1 MKNFIANLSSR
12 PRNAL
17 FTLIGWFVL
26 FGIVATVAPPL
37 SEVTTNQQEEFL
49 PVGAESVRA
58 INLEREKYPVGG
70 GIPAIAVFHSHD
82 GFDDKELEAI
92 KSFVDFLESDEKP
105 EMISGV
111 LSIFRYPKFAAS
123 LISPDGD
130 TMTVLIN
137 VNGEP
142 SNDDFQET
150 IDTIIEKAHDVGA
163 FVEIDVGVTG
173 PASIITDAIRV
184 FKSIDF
190 QVTTVTVIIVLLIL
204 FIIYRSP
211 GLALVP
217 LLLVGT
223 SLLIAQ
229 GLAALVADNFGL
241 PVNQQVTSIMSVLL
255 FGAGTDYVLF
265 IISRYREELNNHANR
280 FGAMAETMRR
290 VAPSIMGSAG
300 TTIIAMLLLIFSLS
314 GSFKTMG
321 PMLALAIG
329 VVLLAGL
336 TVMPT
341 TIVLM
346 GKWAFWPV
354 SVESNIKRATTA
366 GIWHSVG
373 RIVSTKPKIVFIT
386 TTVILIS
393 AAIPIFYMVP
403 SFNFLDGY
411 PDDAESKVG
420 YKLMQKGFPAGELS
434 PTMVF
439 ITTESGNIVD
449 QLDVV
454 EQIATTIES
463 MDGVSRVSGRS
474 RPNGYVVPED
484 SDEFMM
490 GLRFNSQDGSTTRLE
505 VIFDEDPYSEQTLI
519 KISEIRND
527 ISGILESSNYN
538 GVEVLVGGDTAIVSD
553 DKSAI
558 DRDMVVLAPVILLA
572 VFMVLIVL
580 QRAVVVPI
588 YLMFSIIISYAATYG
603 FSIFIFQN
611 ILGHNGVA
619 YSNGV
624 WIFVFL
630 VALGADYNIFV
641 MSRIR
646 EEVTKSGFQKG
657 IAAAVGRT
665 GGVVTSAGI
674 ILAGTFSVLTTL
686 PLRDI
691 FQLGFAVMLG
701 VLIDTFIVRA
711 LLVPSMAAMIGKYNW
726 WPSKLTHK

>member
-1 MKNFIANLSSR
+1 
-12 PRNAL
+12 
-17 FTLIGWFVL
+17 
-26 FGIVATVAPPL
+26 
-37 SEVTTNQQEEFL
+37 
-49 PVGAESVRA
+49 
-58 INLEREKYPVGG
+58 
-70 GIPAIAVFHSHD
+70 
-82 GFDDKELEAI
+82 
-92 KSFVDFLESDEKP
+92 
-105 EMISGV
+105 
-111 LSIFRYPKFAAS
+111 
-123 LISPDGD
+123 
-130 TMTVLIN
+130 
-137 VNGEP
+137 
-142 SNDDFQET
+142 
-150 IDTIIEKAHDVGA
+150 
-163 FVEIDVGVTG
+163 
-173 PASIITDAIRV
+173 
-184 FKSIDF
+184 
-190 QVTTVTVIIVLLIL
+190 
-204 FIIYRSP
+204 
-211 GLALVP
+211 
-217 LLLVGT
+217 
-223 SLLIAQ
+223 
-229 GLAALVADNFGL
+229 
-241 PVNQQVTSIMSVLL
+241 
-255 FGAGTDYVLF
+255 
-265 IISRYREELNNHANR
+265 
-280 FGAMAETMRR
+280 
-290 VAPSIMGSAG
+290 
-300 TTIIAMLLLIFSLS
+300 MLLLIFSLS

-366 GIWHSVG
+366 GVWHAVG
-373 RIVSTKPKIVFIT
+373 RFVSTKPKIVFVT
-386 TTVILIS
+386 TSAILVF
-393 AAIPIFYMVP
+393 AAVPIFYMVP

-439 ITTESGNIVD
+439 ITTQSGNIVD
-449 QLDVV
+449 QLGII

-463 MDGVSRVSGRS
+463 VDGVSRVSGRT
-474 RPNGYVVPED
+474 RPNGYVVPEN

-490 GLRFNSQDGSTTRLE
+490 GLRFNSRDGSTTRLE
-505 VIFDEDPYSEQTLI
+505 VIFEEDPYSEQTLI
-519 KISEIRND
+519 KISEIRGG
-527 ISGILESSNYN
+527 ISGILESSNYRD
-538 GVEVLVGGDTAIVSD
+538 VEVLVGGDTAIVAD

-572 VFMVLIVL
+572 VFVVLIVL

-646 EEVTKSGFQKG
+646 EEVTKTGFQKG
-657 IAAAVGRT
+657 IATAVGKT

-726 WPSKLTHK
+726 WPSKLIHNK

>member
-17 FTLIGWFVL
+17 FTLIGWFAL
-26 FGIVATVAPPL
+26 FGIVVTFAPPL

-58 INLEREKYPVGG
+58 INLEREKYPVEGG
-70 GIPAIAVFHSHD
+70 VPAIAVFHSDD
-82 GFDDKELEAI
+82 GFDDKELDGV
-92 KSFVDFLESDEKP
+92 KNFVNFLESDEKP
-105 EMISGV
+105 DMITGV
-111 LSIFRYPKFAAS
+111 LSIFRYPKSAAS
-123 LISPDGD
+123 LISPDGS

-142 SNDDFQET
+142 SSDDFQET
-150 IDTIIEKAHDVGA
+150 IDTIIKKAHDIGLL
-163 FVEIDVGVTG
+163 VEIDVGVTG

-229 GLAALVADNFGL
+229 GLAALVADNSGL
-241 PVNQQVTSIMSVLL
+241 AVNQQVTSIMSVLL

-354 SVESNIKRATTA
+354 SVESNIKRATTP
-366 GIWHSVG
+366 GIWHLVG
-373 RIVSTKPKIVFIT
+373 RIVSTKPKIIFIT

-411 PDDAESKVG
+411 PDDAESKIG
-420 YKLMQKGFPAGELS
+420 YKLMKKGFPAGELS

-439 ITTESGNIVD
+439 ITNQSGSIVD
-449 QLDVV
+449 QLGVI
-454 EQIATTIES
+454 EHIATTIELVN
-463 MDGVSRVSGRS
+463 GVNRVSGRT

-490 GLRFNSQDGSTTRLE
+490 GLRFNSRDGSTTRLE
-505 VIFDEDPYSEQTLI
+505 VIFDEDPYSEQSLI
-519 KISEIRND
+519 KIPEIRSN
-527 ISGILESSNYN
+527 ISDILESSNYN
-538 GVEVLVGGDTAIVSD
+538 GVEVLVGGDTAIVFD

-572 VFMVLIVL
+572 VFIVLIIL

-603 FSIFIFQN
+603 FSIFVFQN

-657 IAAAVGRT
+657 IATAVGMT

-726 WPSKLTHK
+726 WPSKLIQK

>member
-1 MKNFIANLSSR
+1 
-12 PRNAL
+12 
-17 FTLIGWFVL
+17 
-26 FGIVATVAPPL
+26 
-37 SEVTTNQQEEFL
+37 
-49 PVGAESVRA
+49 
-58 INLEREKYPVGG
+58 
-70 GIPAIAVFHSHD
+70 
-82 GFDDKELEAI
+82 
-92 KSFVDFLESDEKP
+92 
-105 EMISGV
+105 
-111 LSIFRYPKFAAS
+111 
-123 LISPDGD
+123 
-130 TMTVLIN
+130 
-137 VNGEP
+137 
-142 SNDDFQET
+142 
-150 IDTIIEKAHDVGA
+150 
-163 FVEIDVGVTG
+163 
-173 PASIITDAIRV
+173 
-184 FKSIDF
+184 
-190 QVTTVTVIIVLLIL
+190 
-204 FIIYRSP
+204 
-211 GLALVP
+211 
-217 LLLVGT
+217 
-223 SLLIAQ
+223 
-229 GLAALVADNFGL
+229 
-241 PVNQQVTSIMSVLL
+241 
-255 FGAGTDYVLF
+255 
-265 IISRYREELNNHANR
+265 
-280 FGAMAETMRR
+280 
-290 VAPSIMGSAG
+290 MGSAG

-354 SVESNIKRATTA
+354 SVESNIKRATTT

-373 RIVSTKPKIVFIT
+373 RIVSTKPKIVFVT

-449 QLDVV
+449 QLGVI

-519 KISEIRND
+519 KISEIRDD

-657 IAAAVGRT
+657 ITAAVGRT

>member
-1 MKNFIANLSSR
+1 M
-12 PRNAL
+12 
-17 FTLIGWFVL
+17 L
-26 FGIVATVAPPL
+26 FGIVATIAPPL

-92 KSFVDFLESDEKP
+92 KFFVDFLESDEKP

-163 FVEIDVGVTG
+163 LVEIDVGVTG

-265 IISRYREELNNHANR
+265 IISRYREELNNYSNR

-439 ITTESGNIVD
+439 ITTQSGNIVD
-449 QLDVV
+449 QLGVI

-519 KISEIRND
+519 KISEIRDD

-657 IAAAVGRT
+657 IATAVGRT